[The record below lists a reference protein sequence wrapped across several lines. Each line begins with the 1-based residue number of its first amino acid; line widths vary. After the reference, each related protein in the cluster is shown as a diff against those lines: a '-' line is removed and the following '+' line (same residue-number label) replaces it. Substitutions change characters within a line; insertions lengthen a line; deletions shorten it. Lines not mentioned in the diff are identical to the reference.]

1 MIVCYVVYEAVMMVF
16 EILPPM
22 AVPAEVV
29 INVASDIAPPI
40 APAIIVPGI
49 TDSNRFNYIRIY
61 VVIR

>member
-1 MIVCYVVYEAVMMVF
+1 
-16 EILPPM
+16 M

-49 TDSNRFNYIRIY
+49 TVES
-61 VVIR
+61 